1 MKKIA
6 LNALILN
13 PHSGGLGIYL
23 QQLICHFLQDAAGL
37 DLRIFVN
44 KKDAED
50 MLPSHGEQA
59 RIENLPISSRNAPLR
74 IFKETLKWPGI
85 LRGDHFD
92 LFHSPM
98 SYFPFV
104 IPIPALLTVHDL
116 RSFHMRESYSIA
128 RRKFLN
134 QRIRDSVRKA
144 CHVIAISE
152 FTKDDLLEL
161 FEIPA
166 ERISVIHEG
175 IDKAR
180 FQMRAGEK
188 QWQEIRKRYQLPSR
202 YILSVGHLEPR
213 KNYIN
218 LLKAYALLRTG
229 HAGVPPLVIVG
240 QENWD
245 FQPIYDHVWS
255 LGLTGQVLFTH
266 FVEVRDLPAIYQRS
280 LFFITASL
288 YEGFGFT
295 PLEAMAADV
304 PVAFAAA
311 TSLPEIVGSAGLGF
325 NPLDPEEMAKTMQ
338 MLVDDEDIRRALVL
352 KGQENLKR
360 FSWNRCCC
368 NTLDLYHRITE

>member
-23 QQLICHFLQDAAGL
+23 QQLICYFLRDAAGL

-44 KKDAED
+44 KKDAAG
-50 MLPSHGEQA
+50 MLPPQGEQA
-59 RIENLPISSRNAPLR
+59 CIVDLPISSQKAPIR
-74 IFKETLKWPGI
+74 IFKETIKWPGI
-85 LRGDHFD
+85 LHREHFD

-98 SYFPFV
+98 SYFPYI
-104 IPIPALLTVHDL
+104 IPVPALLTVHDL
-116 RSFHMRESYSIA
+116 RSFHMRESYGMA
-128 RRKFLN
+128 RRRFLN
-134 QRIRDSVRKA
+134 QRIRASVRQA
-144 CHVIAISE
+144 CHIIAISDY
-152 FTKDDLLEL
+152 TKNDLLDL
-161 FEIPA
+161 FDIPA

-175 IDKAR
+175 IDETR
-180 FQMRAGEK
+180 FWMRIGEE
-188 QWQEIRKRYQLPSR
+188 QWQEIRKRYRLPSR

-218 LLKAYALLRTG
+218 LLKAYALLRAG
-229 HAGVPPLVIVG
+229 HTGVPPLVIVG

-245 FQPIYDHVWS
+245 YQPIYDHVWS

-266 FVEVRDLPAIYQRS
+266 FVEAGDLPAFYQRS

-304 PVAFAAA
+304 PVAYAAV
-311 TSLPEIVGSAGLGF
+311 TSLPEIVGPAGLGF
-325 NPLDPEEMAKTMQ
+325 NPLDPEEMAAVMQ
-338 MLVDDEDIRRALVL
+338 VLVDDEELRRALVL
-352 KGQENLKR
+352 KGRENLKR
-360 FSWNRCCC
+360 FSWNHCCRS
-368 NTLDLYHRITE
+368 TLDLYHQIIS